1 MEGGEEGA
9 GAASGWGERR
19 RKREPEK
26 KKKKKIKKSHTA
38 STQKTILQ
46 LLENCIGPTSSIL
59 SATVKRLSVCSVC
72 MIFKKIA
79 SQ

>member
-26 KKKKKIKKSHTA
+26 KEEEKIKKSQTA
-38 STQKTILQ
+38 SPQKTILQ
-46 LLENCIGPTSSIL
+46 LLENCIGPTGSVL
-59 SATVKRLSVCSVC
+59 SPSVERFSVCSVC
-72 MIFKKIA
+72 RI
-79 SQ
+79 